1 MESDHED
8 VIHLLA
14 VLNVPQAS
22 LFDVFLINRAVPRV
36 TKLVQFSSRAF
47 SNKCWF
53 RDCSSAYCWWEI
65 VNDFMK
71 YPPSWS
77 KLHLPK
83 HQLLR
88 TVGRWIVLRFP
99 HMKLRV
105 VSVRGTSSVQD
116 AFLGHEQKCDGSMLE
131 QGVWWILKVGNFCS
145 ISDWKSPSFSR
156 IGRSVHELD
165 RYTNLIAF
173 VGILLQSFTW
183 FLQ

>member
-1 MESDHED
+1 MK
-8 VIHLLA
+8 LLLICLLSWMLLRP
-14 VLNVPQAS
+14 V
-22 LFDVFLINRAVPRV
+22 LFDVFFDKSSSAEGDK
-36 TKLVQFSSRAF
+36 TCVQFSSRAF

-53 RDCSSAYCWWEI
+53 RDCSSAYCWREI

-116 AFLGHEQKCDGSMLE
+116 AFLGHEQRCDRSMLE
-131 QGVWWILKVGNFCS
+131 QGFWWILKVGNFCS

-173 VGILLQSFTW
+173 VGILLHGSYSRW
-183 FLQ
+183 

>member
-1 MESDHED
+1 MESDHEA
-8 VIHLLA
+8 VTHLLA
-14 VLNVPQAS
+14 ELNVPQAS

-116 AFLGHEQKCDGSMLE
+116 AFLGHEQTCDGSMLE
-131 QGVWWILKVGNFCS
+131 HGFWRWAIFAPSQTESPQASPELGAQSMSWIDIQTWLHLLAYFYNLLHGS
-145 ISDWKSPSFSR
+145 YSR
-156 IGRSVHELD
+156 
-165 RYTNLIAF
+165 
-173 VGILLQSFTW
+173 W
-183 FLQ
+183 